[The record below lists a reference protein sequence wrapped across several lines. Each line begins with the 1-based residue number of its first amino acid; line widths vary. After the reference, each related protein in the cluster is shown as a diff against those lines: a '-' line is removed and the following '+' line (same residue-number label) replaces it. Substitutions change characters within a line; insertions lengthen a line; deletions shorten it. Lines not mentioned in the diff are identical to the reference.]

1 MYLVWYRVF
10 EQVEPAAEQVSWRKI
25 YGICVSIKK
34 KKKNGG
40 EGGEYL
46 KVIVS
51 CIVVFL

>member
-1 MYLVWYRVF
+1 MEFACRL
-10 EQVEPAAEQVSWRKI
+10 
-25 YGICVSIKK
+25 KK

-40 EGGEYL
+40 EGGGEYL